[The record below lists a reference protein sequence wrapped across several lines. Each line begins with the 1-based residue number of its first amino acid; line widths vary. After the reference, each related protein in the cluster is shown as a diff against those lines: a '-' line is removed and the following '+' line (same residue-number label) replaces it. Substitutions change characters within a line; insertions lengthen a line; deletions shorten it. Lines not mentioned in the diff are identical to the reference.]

1 MRRKVIEVEPEPR
14 HQRSEEAS
22 SPLELFLSAT
32 CDYAKYKCRTG
43 SVRFKDTLML
53 QTRVYEVTVANRGR
67 TQFEY
72 NWRVIMEDSRRP
84 FTAFVQAS
92 SPDSSP
98 SPERTRAARK
108 SGKANGESSVS
119 PGRVKKDSKEAKK
132 EAKKTGKDS
141 QASVKQEPV
150 AQAEPA
156 KPAPAKPSGA
166 KTTAGKISVIMAKTL
181 STA

>member
-1 MRRKVIEVEPEPR
+1 VIEVEPEPR

-53 QTRVYEVTVANRGR
+53 QTRVYEVTVVNRGR

-119 PGRVKKDSKEAKK
+119 PGRVKKDS
-132 EAKKTGKDS
+132 

-166 KTTAGKISVIMAKTL
+166 KTTAGKISVIMAKTP